1 MNAEALAELGELDKT
16 AWDATIKPI
25 RARAGFTLASAVEFP
40 EGASKDK
47 LIEIVRNERRSELAL
62 EGHRHKD
69 IIRWRIADKVLN
81 GWCHGL
87 KTNENEVVGTDNGYV
102 RVENRA
108 FNANKHYLWPI
119 PQAERDLNANLV
131 QNPNW

>member
-25 RARAGFTLASAVEFP
+25 RNRAGFTLASALEFP

-69 IIRWRIADKVLN
+69 IIRWRIADDVLN

-87 KTNENEVVGTDNGYV
+87 KTNEVVGTDNGYV
-102 RVENRA
+102 RVENRT
-108 FNANKHYLWPI
+108 FNANRHYLWPI
-119 PQAERDLNANLV
+119 PQAERDLNGNLE

>member
-1 MNAEALAELGELDKT
+1 MQLLNQFVIGPDLHLLQH
-16 AWDATIKPI
+16 W
-25 RARAGFTLASAVEFP
+25 EFP

-69 IIRWRIADKVLN
+69 IIRWRIADNVLN

-87 KTNENEVVGTDNGYV
+87 KTNDVVGTDDGYV
-102 RVENRA
+102 RVE
-108 FNANKHYLWPI
+108 K
-119 PQAERDLNANLV
+119 QNL
-131 QNPNW
+131 

>member
-1 MNAEALAELGELDKT
+1 MVNRNIITIIPVSYTHLDVYK
-16 AWDATIKPI
+16 
-25 RARAGFTLASAVEFP
+25 RQ
-40 EGASKDK
+40 
-47 LIEIVRNERRSELAL
+47 VRNERRSELAL

-69 IIRWRIADKVLN
+69 IIRWRIADDVLN

-87 KTNENEVVGTDNGYV
+87 KTNEVVGTDNGYV

-119 PQAERDLNANLV
+119 PQAERDLNGNLV